1 MVTKSALVL
10 QTQLE
15 AIGFSAGIIVSS
27 KLGPGYAIAA
37 RVPTSVYRAF
47 ETGQGIRWTINIAK
61 SRHGL
66 PVLAIVA
73 QTAATQLRI
82 LANLTAPS
90 VQTMLKTLQGTDG
103 IGVALMLQ
111 DSEQQIGLI
120 SPPVHEE
127 LPHFLEL
134 SQTHQALSQVETIA
148 DMLQLSCHFLND
160 RTVPPPEGTTLED
173 LAVITILEE

>member
-1 MVTKSALVL
+1 MATKSALVL

-90 VQTMLKTLQGTDG
+90 VRTMLKNLNGTDG

-111 DSEQQIGLI
+111 SSEQQIGLI
-120 SPPVHEE
+120 SPPIHEE
-127 LPHFLEL
+127 LPRLLEL
-134 SQTHQALSQVETIA
+134 GQSHPTLTQVEAIA
-148 DMLQLSCHFLND
+148 DMMQLGCHFLND
-160 RTVPPPEGTTLED
+160 STVPPPAGMTLED